1 MALNGQEITLD
12 MTAGNPFL
20 QNIFETKDGR
30 FVVLSA
36 VYVDLCYQW
45 TALLGCSVQID
56 DVRAAVKRWNS
67 YGASCSLE
75 SDLSGRLQ
83 RSVAVVS
90 TSLVVTLVSPMY

>member
-1 MALNGQEITLD
+1 

-36 VYVDLCYQW
+36 VYVDLAYQW

-67 YGASCSLE
+67 YGQSLPPY
-75 SDLSGRLQ
+75 SIDPYTRQKDTWDTFSPFFIT
-83 RSVAVVS
+83 SVVLNTPTIS
-90 TSLVVTLVSPMY
+90 